1 MNDPII
7 GIFENSKRAKDWTD
21 TYSWLNQPTTYEMSD
36 AAIKKIVK
44 KIQEKKSRIMLLNE
58 MIISL
63 QNELGK
69 VSSEL
74 LFVRLKQMST
84 EKVKVTVKNKKKV

>member
-44 KIQEKKSRIMLLNE
+44 EAVEETLAQLDNPYRVTQVEYREMTREFDRKIRRTTHGL
-58 MIISL
+58 
-63 QNELGK
+63 
-69 VSSEL
+69 
-74 LFVRLKQMST
+74 
-84 EKVKVTVKNKKKV
+84 